1 MTTRSKAMNV
11 HDENAG
17 PKFGKSKNST
27 GLANKASKIIKVG
40 RNRQVLGDISNRQTS
55 TQEDRKS
62 KKVST
67 SVDKEFAGTD
77 VPVRC
82 GQRATTR
89 GETAEV
95 ESQPIEEDALEIEAA
110 AVNLNDVLDDVDM
123 KSSSETSLEASVA
136 ELRIDPVDAADV
148 GNPQMV
154 SEYINDIMAY
164 LKKVEPRR
172 HPSATYMSKQ
182 RDINARMREILI
194 DWLVEVHFKFKLCD
208 ETLFLTINIIDRF
221 LERRAVSR
229 TKLQL
234 VGCTAMLVASKY
246 EEIYAPEVCDFVYI
260 SDRAYNREQILAM
273 ESIML
278 NTLGFHLTVPSAL
291 RFGERFCKVSG
302 LTSRQSHLVH
312 YLMELT
318 CQEYKFLKY
327 LPSIIAS
334 SAVYLARTMTH
345 ESEIWTA
352 TLETHSTY
360 SEEDLKECVTDLYEL
375 SSRQPSKY
383 RAVRKKYAN
392 RKFDEV
398 RFNVSIILV
407 I

>member
-62 KKVST
+62 KK
-67 SVDKEFAGTD
+67 
-77 VPVRC
+77 
-82 GQRATTR
+82 RATAR

-95 ESQPIEEDALEIEAA
+95 ESQPIEEDALQIEAA

-318 CQEYKFLKY
+318 CQEYNFLKY

-345 ESEIWTA
+345 ESEIWTT

-360 SEEDLKECVTDLYEL
+360 SEGDLKECVMELYEL

-398 RFNVSIILV
+398 GNIPTVKPNFAE
-407 I
+407 

>member
-62 KKVST
+62 KK
-67 SVDKEFAGTD
+67 
-77 VPVRC
+77 
-82 GQRATTR
+82 RATTR

-398 RFNVSIILV
+398 GNIPTVKPNFAE
-407 I
+407 